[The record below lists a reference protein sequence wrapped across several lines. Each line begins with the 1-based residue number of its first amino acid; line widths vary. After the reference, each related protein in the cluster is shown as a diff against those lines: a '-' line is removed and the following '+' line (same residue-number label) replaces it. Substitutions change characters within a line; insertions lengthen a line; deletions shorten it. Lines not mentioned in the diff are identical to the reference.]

1 MPDLLLASQQV
12 SSKLG
17 GFQLWASYGKLHQVL
32 RRSSWDSGCP
42 GPGSCVCTIG
52 QAQSPV
58 CVAKDHC
65 LDHCDHDGTDL
76 EKMVKAQQTLGMGM
90 TLDHTLLPQ
99 HMQHTHRCRHLYR
112 HPRTFTQDC
121 PVAAFLPIPTPKTDR
136 RL

>member
-1 MPDLLLASQQV
+1 M
-12 SSKLG
+12 
-17 GFQLWASYGKLHQVL
+17 
-32 RRSSWDSGCP
+32 
-42 GPGSCVCTIG
+42 
-52 QAQSPV
+52 
-58 CVAKDHC
+58 AKDHC

-99 HMQHTHRCRHLYR
+99 HRQHNYR